1 MDCGDHGLSFL
12 LTKCGAA
19 WPESRCAMYPTNARL
34 VGQGSQHVR
43 CSIQVEEDGL
53 CEGQLRVCREGDD
66 LAYAS
71 DQ

>member
-1 MDCGDHGLSFL
+1 
-12 LTKCGAA
+12 
-19 WPESRCAMYPTNARL
+19 MYPTNARL